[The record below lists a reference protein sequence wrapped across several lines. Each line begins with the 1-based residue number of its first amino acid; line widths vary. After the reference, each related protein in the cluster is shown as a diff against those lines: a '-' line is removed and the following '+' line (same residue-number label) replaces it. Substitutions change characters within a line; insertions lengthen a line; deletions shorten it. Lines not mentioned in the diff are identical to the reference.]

1 MWAVPL
7 DIAATSPQAGAMPEL
22 PEVETVC
29 RGLAVALMSR
39 RIVRFQTRRADL
51 RIPFPP
57 KLAERVMGRHVAR
70 VYRRAKYV
78 LVELDGGETL
88 IAHLGMSGRMTIHTT
103 PAPLLRHDHVVLATD
118 AGVEIRFNDPRRF
131 GLMTIAATD
140 ALDRH
145 KLFKDLGPDPLS
157 ASFDAKSLSASLKG
171 RVTAI
176 KAALLDQRIVA
187 GLGNIYVSES
197 LFRAGISPRRKAGTV
212 AGLRAERLAPAIKAV
227 LNDAIKAGGS
237 TLRDHVQ
244 PNGELGYFQH
254 QWRVYDHAGEPCPN
268 HAASG
273 KKPLIRRIVQ
283 GGRSTFFCPACQ
295 S

>member
-1 MWAVPL
+1 
-7 DIAATSPQAGAMPEL
+7 
-22 PEVETVC
+22 
-29 RGLAVALMSR
+29 
-39 RIVRFQTRRADL
+39 
-51 RIPFPP
+51 
-57 KLAERVMGRHVAR
+57 MGRHVAR